1 LQRSTWSSQQARCSN
16 NPTRRTSRHDCHRCW
31 GRGRGDGADLGG
43 FGESIGETCL
53 CVYSRFMSDDLE
65 LEIAPD
71 EIAGLSDQLH
81 ANPADDLV
89 RLSAMN
95 GALVAE
101 WTSGGTACKFG
112 PSVTRAVP

>member
-1 LQRSTWSSQQARCSN
+1 
-16 NPTRRTSRHDCHRCW
+16 
-31 GRGRGDGADLGG
+31 
-43 FGESIGETCL
+43 
-53 CVYSRFMSDDLE
+53 MSDDLE

-101 WTSGGTACKFG
+101 WTSRGTACKFG